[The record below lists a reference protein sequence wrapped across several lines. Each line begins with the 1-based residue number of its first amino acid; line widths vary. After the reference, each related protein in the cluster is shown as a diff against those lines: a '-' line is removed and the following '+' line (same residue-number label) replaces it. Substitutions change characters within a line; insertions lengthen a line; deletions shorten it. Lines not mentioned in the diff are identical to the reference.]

1 MAGLFEKDIRLFL
14 KRKNSIIMVTIISI
28 FMALSNNAASLFI
41 LTYFPVL
48 ITMIAVST
56 IAYDEMDNGYRFI
69 MTLPVNEKI
78 YVLEKYVFFICSALL
93 SWIVCVIGYYVFN
106 IMIHNTIISG
116 TKAVSVMSGYA
127 VSVIILMSV
136 LVPLQLKF
144 GAEKSRVVFAC
155 FFGAVVGICAV
166 VSKIGGSGVIKSVFA
181 WFDSMGNTAIIIGE
195 IILLTVMLTGSFFIS
210 LGIMRKK
217 EF

>member
-41 LTYFPVL
+41 LAYFPVL

-106 IMIHNTIISG
+106 IMLHNTIISG

-155 FFGAVVGICAV
+155 FFGTVVGICALFSKAHGNGEIKA
-166 VSKIGGSGVIKSVFA
+166 VSA
-181 WFDSMGNTAIIIGE
+181 WIDNMGDMAVTACM
-195 IILLTVMLTGSFFIS
+195 IILLAVILAVSFFIS
-210 LGIMRKK
+210 LTIMKK
-217 EF
+217 REF